1 MEKTDKF
8 IKIAS
13 LENEIEAGLLDSILT
28 ERNIPHIIRSYH
40 DLVYNG
46 IFQTVRGWGY
56 VGSLEFYRQEIMEIL
71 SDIRQRPSED
81 F

>member
-1 MEKTDKF
+1 MRMDKF

-13 LENEIEAGLLDSILT
+13 LENEVEAGLLDSILT
-28 ERNIPHIIRSYH
+28 ERNVPHIIRSYH

-56 VGSLEFYRQEIMEIL
+56 VGSLEPYRQEILDIL
-71 SDIRQRPSED
+71 SDIRK
-81 F
+81 